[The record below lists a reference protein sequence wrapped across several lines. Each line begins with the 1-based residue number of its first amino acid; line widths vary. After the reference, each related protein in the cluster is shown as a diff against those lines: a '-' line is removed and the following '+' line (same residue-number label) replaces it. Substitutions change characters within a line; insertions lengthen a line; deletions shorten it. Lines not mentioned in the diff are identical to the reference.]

1 MNKPWM
7 LFIVK
12 DITEKWLRRF
22 DLFSNVSNNANKVF
36 REHGIAL
43 NCPGNLWLTVF
54 EFIIKVWNA

>member
-1 MNKPWM
+1 M

-54 EFIIKVWNA
+54 EFIIKV